1 LFLPEAL
8 PHPEL
13 SIPVRG
19 WSIVLGEDDLGHRVV
34 IRRVVGTR
42 DQRPVSSDAL
52 GQLIAVDETHFIV
65 RTAAGD
71 VSIARTDVTAAKRVG
86 ARRARSATERL
97 ELVAAAGW
105 PALST
110 AALGDWLLRASDGW
124 TGRGNSALAVG
135 DPGRPTAEAVD
146 AVTRWYRERG
156 LRPAIAVPLPLGRR
170 IQPELDRRGWDSVTP
185 TQVQTAELAALE
197 GRLPS
202 SPDVVLHREPTL
214 EWFAGVGGRKGG
226 LPPAARRILTGVPK
240 ARYAAGY
247 SGGVL
252 VATARGVLTDGWLG
266 ISVVGVEPA
275 HRRRGWATRLT
286 SALARWAVDAGVD
299 RAYLQ
304 VEAANTAAVR
314 LYENLG
320 FRTAHEYVL
329 RLHPG

>member
-1 LFLPEAL
+1 
-8 PHPEL
+8 
-13 SIPVRG
+13 
-19 WSIVLGEDDLGHRVV
+19 VLDKRDIGHRVV
-34 IRRVVGTR
+34 VRRLVGTGSE
-42 DQRPVSSDAL
+42 RPVLSDAL
-52 GQLIAVDETHFIV
+52 GLLVGVDETHFTV

-71 VSIARTDVTAAKRVG
+71 VPIERAAVTAAKRVG
-86 ARRARSATERL
+86 PRRARSATERL

-105 PALST
+105 PAVET
-110 AALGDWLLRASDGW
+110 GRLGEWLLRASDGW

-135 DPGRPTAEAVD
+135 DPARPTADAVD
-146 AVTRWYRERG
+146 AVIEWYGERG

-170 IQPELDRRGWDSVTP
+170 IRPELDRRGWATVTP
-185 TQVQTAELAALE
+185 TLVQTVSLDQLR

-202 SPDVVLHREPTL
+202 SPDVVLHREPTP

-226 LPPAARRILTGVPK
+226 LPPAARRILTGVPV

-247 SGGVL
+247 VDGVL

-275 HRRRGWATRLT
+275 HRRRGWAARLT
-286 SALARWAVDAGVD
+286 SALVTWAVDAGAD

-304 VEAANTAAVR
+304 VEASNTTAVR
-314 LYENLG
+314 LYEGLG

-329 RLHPG
+329 RVAPPR